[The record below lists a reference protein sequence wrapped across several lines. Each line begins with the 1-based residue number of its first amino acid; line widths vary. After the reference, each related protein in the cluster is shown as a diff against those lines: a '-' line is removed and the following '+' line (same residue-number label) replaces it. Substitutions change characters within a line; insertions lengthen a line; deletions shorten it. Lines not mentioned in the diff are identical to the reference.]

1 MKLRLLILVLCLFY
15 TLGTQASLPKVAV
28 VTTGGTIAQKKDPN
42 TGGLVP
48 AISGSDL
55 IDAVPGLSQL
65 AEIHVVEVVNIDS
78 SQMTP
83 EIWARVSAALDKVL
97 SQKDIVGAVVTHGTD
112 TMALGA
118 YFLDL
123 TIRSDKPVVMTGAMN
138 DADSLDPDGPSNL
151 LNAVYQVLSPQAQN
165 WGVTVTL
172 NSYINNARAV
182 RKTWTTNL
190 QTFESGAQ
198 GYLGYIFDGE
208 VTRLNDRLRRVRL
221 GLPEDALSSLPKVP
235 FISAYAGADGSLIRY
250 VVDSGARGLVVEGV
264 GAGNVNAS
272 VFEAIQYALQ
282 RDIPVVISSRV
293 PRGAVRPVY
302 ADAGGGKTL
311 EEAGC
316 ILAGDLMGEKARLLL
331 ILGVAQYGND
341 VERLRT
347 LFNS

>member
-1 MKLRLLILVLCLFY
+1 MKLRLLILIICVFF
-15 TLGTQASLPKVAV
+15 TGGAQASLPKVAV
-28 VTTGGTIAQKKDPN
+28 VTTGGTIAQKEDPK

-55 IDAVPGLSQL
+55 IDAVPGLAKL
-65 AEIHVVEVVNIDS
+65 AEIDVVEVVNIDS

-83 EIWARVSAALDKVL
+83 QIWSRVSEALDKVL
-97 SQKDIVGAVVTHGTD
+97 AKNDIVGAVVTHGTD

-138 DADSLDPDGPSNL
+138 DAGSADPDGPSNL
-151 LNAVYQVLSPQAQN
+151 LNAVYQVLSPHAQN

-172 NSYINNARAV
+172 NSYINGARAV

-221 GLPEDALSSLPKVP
+221 GLPEGASSSLPKVP

-302 ADAGGGKTL
+302 GDAGGGKTL

-331 ILGVAQYGND
+331 MLGVAHYGND
-341 VERLRT
+341 AERLRT